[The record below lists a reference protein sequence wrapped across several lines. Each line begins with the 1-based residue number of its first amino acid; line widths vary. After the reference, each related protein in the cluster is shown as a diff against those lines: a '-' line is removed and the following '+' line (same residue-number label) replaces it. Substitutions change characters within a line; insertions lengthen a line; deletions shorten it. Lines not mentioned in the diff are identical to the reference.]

1 MFQNAFKIQICNM
14 CENGK
19 LWIVLLKMVS
29 GVLLKMVSG
38 VLLKINDRFTVL
50 ILEKRSIVLFE
61 VIAVLNNMLEIV
73 ILIDVCSPHRRVTE
87 TLIVSKPVLSVMFGT

>member
-1 MFQNAFKIQICNM
+1 MRKWKALNCFI
-14 CENGK
+14 ENGIRGFIENERS
-19 LWIVLLKMVS
+19 L
-29 GVLLKMVSG
+29 
-38 VLLKINDRFTVL
+38 TVL

-87 TLIVSKPVLSVMFGT
+87 TLIVPKPVLSVMFGTQLRFGTFFP

>member
-1 MFQNAFKIQICNM
+1 MFQNAFKIQICEM

-19 LWIVLLKMVS
+19 LWIV
-29 GVLLKMVSG
+29 LKMVSG
-38 VLLKINDRFTVL
+38 VLLKINDRFTIL

>member
-1 MFQNAFKIQICNM
+1 
-14 CENGK
+14 
-19 LWIVLLKMVS
+19 
-29 GVLLKMVSG
+29 MVSG
-38 VLLKINDRFTVL
+38 VLLKINDRFTIL

-87 TLIVSKPVLSVMFGT
+87 TLIVPKPVLSVMFGTQLRFGTFFP